1 MSGHRPFS
9 ELTNHF
15 TPADWEEVAAI
26 EAEMLAAIEPSYDY
40 PAGDGDGRRNFP
52 DRALYTLDNLEVL
65 RGMNSET
72 VDLIATDPPFNTSR
86 NRAGTAGFYVDKW
99 KWGDTGILPDQW
111 KWNEVHP
118 IWLEQVRDENRALY
132 EVIEAAGQCHGDD
145 IAAFLCFLSVRLLEM
160 HRVLKPTGS
169 LYLHCD
175 HAANGYLRMALDA
188 IFGAKNFRNEISW
201 RTTPKSLSARQ
212 YPRTH
217 DTIFFYNKGRGYTW
231 NPQYQPHSEE
241 YAKSFNHSDEFGI
254 FTPADLSGGKS
265 GGKEA
270 YLPFKGQPPPEGR
283 AWAPPT
289 RDRFPDEAMALIP
302 DDYETLNQLEKCEAL
317 DKVGLIYWSSNGKPY
332 YKKYFSTLKGT
343 LLEDVITNIG
353 LPGSGERTGSP
364 DQKPVA
370 LYERI
375 ISASSNPGDLVLDP
389 FCGCATTLIAANNLG
404 RRWVGIDR
412 RADAAYHVANRL
424 LGLGI
429 NVNEFQAQQQALLQE
444 LQFHCQILEAP
455 PARTDDGETAPH
467 LAAVYTY
474 RRKPASMSRQ
484 QMMDILVE
492 QWGCVCWGCGFA
504 PPDAEHL
511 ELDHIDPAS
520 QGGSNELDNRCPLCG
535 PCNRRKS
542 NRLTLVALRQ
552 LNRRLR
558 KWYGNPTIEQR
569 VDIRL
574 AREWAAEYLA
584 GRAQAGRVGV
594 TGG

>member
-1 MSGHRPFS
+1 MAA
-9 ELTNHF
+9 N
-15 TPADWEEVAAI
+15 PAD
-26 EAEMLAAIEPSYDY
+26 
-40 PAGDGDGRRNFP
+40 RQNFP
-52 DRALYTLDNLEVL
+52 DHALYTLDNLEVL

-118 IWLEQVRDENRALY
+118 IWLEQVKDENLALY
-132 EVIEAAGQCHGDD
+132 EVIDAAGRCHGDD

-175 HAANGYLRMALDA
+175 HAANGYIRMALDA

-201 RTTPKSLSARQ
+201 RTTPKALSAKQ

-217 DTIFFYNKGRGYTW
+217 DTIFFYNKGPGYTW
-231 NPQYQPHSEE
+231 NPQYEPHSAE
-241 YAKSFNHSDEFGI
+241 YAKSFNKNDEFGA
-254 FTPADLSGGKS
+254 FTPADLSGGKA

-270 YLPFKGQPPPEGR
+270 YLPFKGQLPPEGR

-289 RDRFPDEAMALIP
+289 RDRFPDKAMALIP
-302 DDYETLNQLEKCEAL
+302 ADYETLNQLEKCEAL
-317 DKVGLIYWSSNGKPY
+317 DKVGLIYWSGHGKPY
-332 YKKYFSTLKGT
+332 YKKYLSTLKGT
-343 LLEDVITNIG
+343 LLEDVITDISP
-353 LPGSGERTGSP
+353 PGSNERTGSP
-364 DQKPVA
+364 DQKPVI

-375 ISASSNPGDLVLDP
+375 IRASSNPGDLVLDP
-389 FCGCATTLIAANNLG
+389 FCGCATTLVAANNLG

-444 LQFHCQILEAP
+444 LQSHCQILDAA
-455 PARTDDGETAPH
+455 PARTDDGDNYPH
-467 LAAVYTY
+467 LAAVYTS
-474 RRKPASMSRQ
+474 RRRPASMTRQ
-484 QMMDILVE
+484 QMLDILVQ
-492 QWGCVCWGCGFA
+492 QWGCVCWGCGFE

-552 LNRRLR
+552 LNKKLG
-558 KWYGNPTIEQR
+558 KWYGNPPIDQR
-569 VDIRL
+569 INIRL
-574 AREWAAEYLA
+574 AREWAAQYLA
-584 GRAQAGRVGV
+584 GRTRQSSPAVLAD
-594 TGG
+594 

>member
-1 MSGHRPFS
+1 MSGHRPYR
-9 ELTNHF
+9 ELTKDF
-15 TPADWEEVAAI
+15 SPERRQRIDGLVAEAVAA
-26 EAEMLAAIEPSYDY
+26 MEPAHHYPAGNSYDY
-40 PAGDGDGRRNFP
+40 PAGDGDERRNFP

-188 IFGAKNFRNEISW
+188 IFGAKNFRNEIVWQMSGVSGFKGLA
-201 RTTPKSLSARQ
+201 PKFVR
-212 YPRTH
+212 RH
-217 DTIFFYNKGRGYTW
+217 DTIFYYVK
-231 NPQYQPHSEE
+231 
-241 YAKSFNHSDEFGI
+241 
-254 FTPADLSGGKS
+254 
-265 GGKEA
+265 GKEA
-270 YLPFKGQPPPEGR
+270 PFNKAYSPYDEKQLARFSSVDENGRRYKSITKTRRLYL
-283 AWAPPT
+283 
-289 RDRFPDEAMALIP
+289 DEAKGIP
-302 DDYETLNQLEKCEAL
+302 L
-317 DKVGLIYWSSNGKPY
+317 P
-332 YKKYFSTLKGT
+332 
-343 LLEDVITNIG
+343 DVWTDIANFQTIVNS
-353 LPGSGERTGSP
+353 PERTGSP
-364 DQKPVA
+364 DQKPLA

-429 NVNEFQAQQQALLQE
+429 NVNEFQAHQQALLQE

-455 PARTDDGETAPH
+455 PVRTDDGETAPH

-584 GRAQAGRVGV
+584 GRAPAGRGAGVGD
-594 TGG
+594 